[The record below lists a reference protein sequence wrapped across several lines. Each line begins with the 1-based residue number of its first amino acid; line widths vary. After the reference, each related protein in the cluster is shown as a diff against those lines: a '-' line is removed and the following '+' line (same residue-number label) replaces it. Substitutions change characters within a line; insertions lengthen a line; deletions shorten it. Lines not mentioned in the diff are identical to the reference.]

1 MSKLWLKIGSDEYE
15 IRSDGFLLKE
25 CAGEQGKHASSS
37 CQVAI
42 RGTQILS
49 SIMYKEGLVDA
60 SVIDDDGS
68 SVFTGVIRPYASI
81 TAEPMYLGDLQLEV
95 LDYTEKLH
103 KKVYAKLDD
112 DSPATYPEGTL
123 IEKDWTDIKVCN
135 PADTDNSIVHLLL
148 DMAGIT
154 KIGTLP
160 AIDVTLKR
168 FSLKYG
174 DYLDDVL
181 GTLLYEYIYDYR
193 FTKDGTFQIYQTG
206 TITKIGYG
214 DDGKVDETKTQTIR
228 LLPSKT
234 VDVFRNSLDI
244 SRSDDKSDGCLV
256 TYKKYKERSDLVIGT
271 GIAID
276 GNTFV
281 FDLGWSAKGTIDIK
295 WDSDDI
301 DKLVD
306 ADGENATDIIYS
318 NLSAAPR
325 VIGEYWLLDVA
336 VYKAELAI
344 LETRNDGCTVSY
356 DLDWGAGG
364 FGEWKIAI
372 DIYGDASYYQED
384 TQTVG
389 YAGENAEEY
398 NADYIDNIEDA
409 MCLSRAIMERQKDGA
424 FSYSFDSFEKIEPGT
439 VITIN
444 EAIISGAVADARIT
458 KRTIRDDTGLYSYT
472 AEGYGEAEWREPEL
486 NRDDAIDNPVMQRDF
501 FLLKVSESVID
512 EADMG
517 DESILAQASGLIF
530 SRYGGTPE
538 WYLNGNLMASFTAT
552 GISFAKTMLAVGKN
566 TLECRAEYDGKI
578 YSRTALIHLYGI
590 PDLDIQMQFALV
602 PSGQSPDS
610 STVWLDSQPVPG
622 QGQVVWMRF
631 RTSTSGEW
639 IVMKMTAEDGGNPVV
654 FFQWAATPY
663 IKPDEGYELLTW
675 DNMAITWETGDEVM
689 GFILDSGRWE
699 TMVPEKPFGLNYLWV
714 KYWNYTEEKWDYFCT
729 TGTPAM
735 SFDLIVN
742 PQTFKLT
749 TRGVVKE
756 DTEQTDGCQR
766 ITVRCQ
772 RYNTTAPI
780 SWMIEPEDEDLL
792 RWERVVDADDSEIRI
807 ILNPLVVLGSVHVH
821 CSIADI
827 EVAKD
832 FLITGVQE
840 GTADQMY
847 LGIISS
853 TATFPVDTS
862 EGQLMVGDHILVEN
876 EDGSRT
882 PYYYTGQPGDDA
894 WVVADMDTPS
904 SFVWKILQNCLYDAV
919 MAPSAV
925 ESQSV
930 INLFAQN
937 FAAYNAFIQNL
948 WAQQIQVLNVLFGG
962 DYYASGQRIE
972 APEEGEEDKRK
983 FGGKGFHFSAQ
994 TGLLQATKAQLYDVD
1009 IMSVDASKKTVLK
1022 TYRSDGVGAFD
1033 CSVTLSPTCF
1043 KRAEYGVNAVWL
1055 QDDDIDKLVYQR
1067 AWESAVGVQGNALK
1081 IHEVGSIYYSI
1092 MTGGVTGG
1100 DGIHRTIKT
1109 VQACTMGISFSANL
1123 TWGSGYHSS
1132 DQASITVKKG
1142 STTLMSLVLDFSV
1155 GETKTYNKKVLI
1167 DGIDVAADETLEV
1180 IFWYDGVTSNG
1191 GKPTFKFFVEHTSN
1205 LKNVFTQVSN
1215 PESAWVWP
1223 ARADDECD
1231 EIVASSDYDYINPG
1245 NADIT
1250 SAAGSKS
1257 ILIRYASYDTGIMD
1271 TLSAEFVSGN
1281 TYPCD
1286 AGSYIVW
1293 DGLTKNVT
1301 RVDANTGSYTFFF
1314 EDGGSAVIS
1323 DTHTACE
1330 FSVSGSS
1337 QPSYVDIYRLT
1348 VSDPNG
1354 SIGISNSEAVPNIYA
1369 KYFHGRI
1376 STDSMAGRGT
1386 DATLAKAAF
1395 IISTHAGVIGSE
1407 AHQGTI
1413 DPGKCYAELRSNGIV
1428 DLSFYV
1434 GCSDDAIGYVGVPV
1448 LFEQIYGVQASAYRV
1463 NMEPDGN
1470 SWPGLSG
1477 TGKAAQ
1483 FDATDFGEFMPT
1495 WTGVTH
1501 NWTRILVMNDWE
1513 EVRGFVHV
1521 IGLIAATQYS
1531 QIINNG
1537 GDMSVIFD
1545 LD

>member
-1 MSKLWLKIGSDEYE
+1 MAGWFLSIGEKSYP
-15 IRSDGFLLKE
+15 IRMDSLNLRFS
-25 CAGEQGKHASSS
+25 AGAEGKHQASS
-37 CQVAI
+37 CQLAT
-42 RGTQILS
+42 RGSDALS
-49 SIMYKEGLVDA
+49 TIMYATGLLDAKVLDGEGKT
-60 SVIDDDGS
+60 
-68 SVFTGVIRPYASI
+68 VFTGVIRPYASI
-81 TAEPMYLGDLQLEV
+81 TANQMHLSDLQLEV

-103 KKVYAKLDD
+103 KKVYAEPDEDYSSISPDVVYEQNWDGYKVLDP
-112 DSPATYPEGTL
+112 SNTS
-123 IEKDWTDIKVCN
+123 K
-135 PADTDNSIVHLLL
+135 SIVHQLCLL
-148 DMAGIT
+148 AGISLST
-154 KIGTLP
+154 SIS
-160 AIDVTLKR
+160 IDVTLNR
-168 FSLKYG
+168 FSLKSG
-174 DYLDDVL
+174 QYLDDVL
-181 GTLLYEYIYDYR
+181 GKLLYEYVYDYR
-193 FTKDGTFQIYQTG
+193 FDKDGVMQIIQTG
-206 TITKIGYG
+206 TITKVTIG
-214 DDGKVDETKTQTIR
+214 DDGKVQGSATVSDLQSAKTLT
-228 LLPSKT
+228 L
-234 VDVFRNSLDI
+234 FRNQLDI
-244 SRSDDKSDGCLV
+244 SRADEAKDGALV
-256 TYKKYKERSDLVIGT
+256 KYDKYKEVSDELVYEESFGGWG
-271 GIAID
+271 GIVAVD
-276 GNTFV
+276 TVWASGDKDV
-281 FDLGWSAKGTIDIK
+281 K
-295 WDSDDI
+295 WDLSRIKEDDDGKEIILKNFWIEGKDESWGVADVWINDLELSDCDDEGGHI
-301 DKLVD
+301 KYSLGAAAGLFIHELKFFIRVF
-306 ADGENATDIIYS
+306 ADVSYT
-318 NLSAAPR
+318 
-325 VIGEYWLLDVA
+325 
-336 VYKAELAI
+336 KAE
-344 LETRNDGCTVSY
+344 S
-356 DLDWGAGG
+356 
-364 FGEWKIAI
+364 K
-372 DIYGDASYYQED
+372 
-384 TQTVG
+384 TVG
-389 YAGENAEEY
+389 YSGENAEEY
-398 NADYIDNIEDA
+398 TADYIESLEHA
-409 MCLSRAIMERQKDGA
+409 VCLASAIRNRGKYGNFTYKFE
-424 FSYSFDSFEKIEPGT
+424 SYDLIEPGT
-439 VITIN
+439 VITID
-444 EAIISGAVADARIT
+444 EKDISGLTAVVRIT
-458 KRTIRDDTGLYSYT
+458 ERSLSNDYGLYEYE
-472 AEGYGEAEWREPEL
+472 AEGYGSTEFQAPAID
-486 NRDDAIDNPVMQRDF
+486 RDDDLSLPQNQPDF
-501 FLLKVSESVID
+501 FLMNVSEETVIPD
-512 EADMG
+512 AADTEPISAMAWG
-517 DESILAQASGLIF
+517 AIF
-530 SRYGGTPE
+530 SKYGATPK
-538 WYLNGNLMASFTAT
+538 WYLNGTLMEYTDLR
-552 GISFAKTMLAVGKN
+552 ISFSKLMLAPGINRLRCEAV
-566 TLECRAEYDGKI
+566 YDGETYYVEK
-578 YSRTALIHLYGI
+578 GI
-590 PDLDIQMQFALV
+590 NCIATDIDIQMQFALV

-622 QGQVVWMRF
+622 QGEVVWMRF

-675 DNMAITWETGDEVM
+675 DNMAITWEAGDEVM

-756 DTEQTDGCQR
+756 DIEQTDGCQR
-766 ITVRCQ
+766 IIARCQ
-772 RYNTTAPI
+772 RYNTTAPV
-780 SWMIEPEDEDLL
+780 SWAVEPEDEDLL
-792 RWERVVDADDSEIRI
+792 QWERTVETDDSEIQI
-807 ILNPLVVLGSVHVH
+807 ILNPMVRLESVAIH

-827 EVAKD
+827 DVAKD

-853 TATFPVDTS
+853 TATFPGDTS

-1123 TWGSGYHSS
+1123 TWKSGYHSS

-1142 STTLMSLVLDFSV
+1142 STTLLSLVLDFSV

-1293 DGLTKNVT
+1293 DGLTKTVT

>member
-1 MSKLWLKIGSDEYE
+1 MIEASPSYTLVIGTGADSKSYPVRRSGFTLQLK
-15 IRSDGFLLKE
+15 
-25 CAGEQGKHASSS
+25 AGTSGKHSSS
-37 CQVAI
+37 ACQLSV
-42 RGTQILS
+42 RGTAILPD
-49 SIMYKEGLVDA
+49 IMMKTGLIDAKVVDNEGNTL
-60 SVIDDDGS
+60 
-68 SVFTGVIRPYASI
+68 FTGVVRPYASV
-81 TAEPMYLGDLQLEV
+81 TAEPMYLGDLNLEI
-95 LDYTEKLH
+95 LDYTEKMH
-103 KKVYAKLDD
+103 KKVYAEIEEDD
-112 DSPATYPEGTL
+112 GEEPSYGADVIFEDRWNGM
-123 IEKDWTDIKVCN
+123 KVCDPDH
-135 PADTDNSIVHLLL
+135 PASSIVHKLCSLC
-148 DMAGIT
+148 GISD
-154 KIGTLP
+154 IDAPL
-160 AIDVTLKR
+160 IDVTLAR
-168 FSLKYG
+168 FRLEKG
-174 DYLDDVL
+174 DYIDEVL
-181 GTLLYEYIYDYR
+181 GSLLYEYIHDFR
-193 FTKDGTFQIYQTG
+193 FDALGKMHVFQTG
-206 TITKIGYG
+206 TVIDVFF
-214 DDGKVDETKTQTIR
+214 DDAGKVIKDQTVYHK
-228 LLPSKT
+228 LEKKQT
-234 VDVFRNSLDI
+234 VTVFRNQLSI
-244 SRSDDKSDGCLV
+244 ARSDAKNDGCLV
-256 TYKKYKERSDLVIGT
+256 TYKKYKKVYNVKIGT
-271 GIAID
+271 YTVQGNAGLVSGQISLSLQSYQLKWDLSEIKDDDSGLDVELSNFSVD
-276 GNTFV
+276 GYNNSVWTATCGSYETYLTGC
-281 FDLGWSAKGTIDIK
+281 DQEKGTLNFRI
-295 WDSDDI
+295 W
-301 DKLVD
+301 
-306 ADGENATDIIYS
+306 YF
-318 NLSAAPR
+318 
-325 VIGEYWLLDVA
+325 
-336 VYKAELAI
+336 
-344 LETRNDGCTVSY
+344 
-356 DLDWGAGG
+356 GG
-364 FGEWKIAI
+364 FFGQWRYTMDVYA
-372 DIYGDASYYQED
+372 DATYYKQD
-384 TQTVG
+384 SRTVG
-389 YAGENAEEY
+389 YAGDNAEEY
-398 NADYIDNIEDA
+398 SADYIDDIEHA
-409 MCLSRAIMERQKDGA
+409 LCLATAIQERNVFGA
-424 FSYSFDSFEKIEPGT
+424 FSYTFESFEDIEPGT
-439 VITIN
+439 VVGIDEKT
-444 EAIISGAVADARIT
+444 ISGASSTVRVT
-458 KRTIRDDTGLYSYT
+458 KKTIQDDTGLIRYE
-472 AEGYGEAEWREPEL
+472 AEGYGESEFRLPEI
-486 NRDDAIDNPVMQRDF
+486 NRDDDAEGNQDIVGSI
-501 FLLKVSESVID
+501 LLTVSEDTVFPGSSEPTIYA
-512 EADMG
+512 E
-517 DESILAQASGLIF
+517 ASGLLF
-530 SRYGGTPE
+530 SRYGVTPSWSLNGTP
-538 WYLNGNLMASFTAT
+538 MAGFTGQA
-552 GISFAKTMLAVGKN
+552 IQFSITMLAPGANRLRVQG
-566 TLECRAEYDGKI
+566 EYNGETYYADRI
-578 YSRTALIHLYGI
+578 INCISTDI
-590 PDLDIQMQFALV
+590 DIQMQFALV

-610 STVWLDSQPVPG
+610 STIWLDSQPVPG
-622 QGQVVWMRF
+622 QGEVVWMRF

-675 DNMAITWETGDEVM
+675 DNMAITWEAGDEVM

-756 DTEQTDGCQR
+756 DIEQTDGCQR
-766 ITVRCQ
+766 IIARCQ
-772 RYNTTAPI
+772 RYNTTAPV
-780 SWMIEPEDEDLL
+780 SWAVEPEDEDLL
-792 RWERVVDADDSEIRI
+792 QWERTVETDDSEIQI
-807 ILNPLVVLGSVHVH
+807 ILNPMVRLESVAIH

-827 EVAKD
+827 DVAKD

-853 TATFPVDTS
+853 TATFPGDTS

-937 FAAYNAFIQNL
+937 FVAYNAFIQNL

-1123 TWGSGYHSS
+1123 TWKSGYHSS

-1142 STTLMSLVLDFSV
+1142 STTLLSLVLDFSV

-1293 DGLTKNVT
+1293 DGLTKTVT